1 MQSKQTPTI
10 EVRGVTKSYGR
21 TKAVDGLDFDVY
33 PGKVTGFLGP
43 NGAGKTTTMRII
55 LGLIHP
61 TSGSAHVLGSPYA
74 DLEDPLRKVGAL
86 IEGAGYHPARSA
98 RRHLIGVAS
107 TGGLDEARVD
117 EVLAMV
123 DLESAADRKVEG
135 YSLGMRQRLGL
146 ATALLGDPEVLILDE
161 PANGL
166 DPAGIRWIRSY
177 LKEFARGG
185 RTVFVS
191 SHALAEMTSLV
202 DDVVMIRQGRL
213 VTQTGIE
220 DLVRGDVVVVKTNE
234 PTRFLEALQSEG
246 LDAESHPDGRLMIKA
261 TSPGRV
267 GEIAGAHGI
276 SLIELTTSTQTLEDV
291 FLEMTERSGA

>member
-1 MQSKQTPTI
+1 MQTPTI
-10 EVRGVTKSYGR
+10 EVRGITKSYGR
-21 TKAVDGLDFDVY
+21 TTAVDGLDFDVY

-43 NGAGKTTTMRII
+43 NGAGKTTTMRMI

-74 DLEDPLRKVGAL
+74 DLENPMRKVGAL

-98 RRHLIGVAS
+98 RRHLISVAS
-107 TGGLDEARVD
+107 SGGIDEARVD

-146 ATALLGDPEVLILDE
+146 ATALLGDPEVLVLDE

-177 LKEFARGG
+177 LKEFAEDG

-213 VTQTGIE
+213 VAHTRIE
-220 DLVRGDVVVVKTNE
+220 DLVRGDAVLVRANE
-234 PTRFLEALQSEG
+234 PTRFAEALESEG
-246 LDAESHPDGRLMIKA
+246 LVVERRPDGRLMIKA

-267 GEIAGAHGI
+267 GEIAGAHGV
-276 SLIELTTSTQTLEDV
+276 SLIELTTSTQTLEDA
-291 FLEMTERSGA
+291 FLEMTESNGA